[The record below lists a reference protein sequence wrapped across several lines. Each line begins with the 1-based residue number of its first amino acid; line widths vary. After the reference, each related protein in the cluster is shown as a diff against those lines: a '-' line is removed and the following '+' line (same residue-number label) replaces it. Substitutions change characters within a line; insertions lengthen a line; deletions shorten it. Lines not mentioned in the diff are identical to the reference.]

1 MTTNSD
7 TLKQLEDECRVHD
20 FFGEYSDDF
29 RVWQASFRR
38 NNLINSLL
46 KKLDNSADAIEVYNR
61 YAPDKYKL

>member
-1 MTTNSD
+1 MTNSEL
-7 TLKQLEDECRVHD
+7 LKELEDECRAHD

-46 KKLDNSADAIEVYNR
+46 TKLDNSVEAIEVYNN
-61 YAPDKYKL
+61 YAPDEYKL

>member
-1 MTTNSD
+1 MTNSNL
-7 TLKQLEDECRVHD
+7 LKELEDECRAHD

-29 RVWQASFRR
+29 RVWQSSFRR

-46 KKLDNSADAIEVYNR
+46 KKLDNSVEAIEVYNR

>member
-1 MTTNSD
+1 MTNSD
-7 TLKQLEDECRVHD
+7 LLKELEDECRAHD

-46 KKLDNSADAIEVYNR
+46 KKLDNSVEAIEVYNR

>member
-1 MTTNSD
+1 MTNSNL
-7 TLKQLEDECRVHD
+7 LKELEDECRAHD

-46 KKLDNSADAIEVYNR
+46 KKLDNSVEAIEVYNR

>member
-1 MTTNSD
+1 MTNSNL
-7 TLKQLEDECRVHD
+7 LKELEDECRAHD

-46 KKLDNSADAIEVYNR
+46 KKLDNSVDAIEVYNR
-61 YAPDKYKL
+61 YAPNKYKL

>member
-1 MTTNSD
+1 MTNNNL
-7 TLKQLEDECRVHD
+7 LKELEDECRAHD

-46 KKLDNSADAIEVYNR
+46 KKLDNNVDAIKVYNR
-61 YAPDKYKL
+61 YAPDEYKL

>member
-1 MTTNSD
+1 MTNSEL
-7 TLKQLEDECRVHD
+7 LKQLEDECCAHD

-29 RVWQASFRR
+29 RVWQTSFQR

-46 KKLDNSADAIEVYNR
+46 KKLDNSGEAIEVYNR

>member
-1 MTTNSD
+1 MTNSD
-7 TLKQLEDECRVHD
+7 LLKELEDECRTHD

-46 KKLDNSADAIEVYNR
+46 KKLDNSVEAIEVYNR
-61 YAPDKYKL
+61 YAPDEYKL

>member
-1 MTTNSD
+1 MTNSD
-7 TLKQLEDECRVHD
+7 LLKQLEDECRAHD

-46 KKLDNSADAIEVYNR
+46 KKLDNSVDAIEVYNR
-61 YAPDKYKL
+61 YAPDEYKL

>member
-1 MTTNSD
+1 MTNNNL
-7 TLKQLEDECRVHD
+7 LKELEDECRAHD

-46 KKLDNSADAIEVYNR
+46 KKLDNNVEAIEVYNR
-61 YAPDKYKL
+61 YAPDEYKL

>member
-1 MTTNSD
+1 MTTNKEL
-7 TLKQLEDECRVHD
+7 LKELEDECRAHD

-61 YAPDKYKL
+61 YAPSKYKL

>member
-1 MTTNSD
+1 MTNSD
-7 TLKQLEDECRVHD
+7 LLKQLEDECRAHD

-46 KKLDNSADAIEVYNR
+46 KKLDNSVEAIEVYNR

>member
-1 MTTNSD
+1 MTNSEL
-7 TLKQLEDECRVHD
+7 LKELEDECRAHD

-46 KKLDNSADAIEVYNR
+46 TKLDNSVEAIEVYNR

>member
-1 MTTNSD
+1 MTNSD
-7 TLKQLEDECRVHD
+7 LLKELEDECRAHD

-46 KKLDNSADAIEVYNR
+46 KKLDNNVEAIEVYNR
-61 YAPDKYKL
+61 YAPDEYKL